1 MFASQCKITRNYR
14 YFRVFQV
21 TIQSFSIN
29 GARSLFDY
37 AQFCSARFFGWYDA
51 LKEVLGFCGVWCAH
65 LKIAYFSVNNK
76 HEFIPWI
83 SWKFSI
89 CPHNRQKKNAYY
101 LFSLNKIIKAQQ
113 AKYLPAAMGIRPF
126 YAIMQHF
133 CDALGNQSG
142 VVCTFL
148 LIIWNRFHAPA
159 LFVTHIHNNVKM
171 SKQNGSVCIL
181 IFKKIQRNHQ
191 LNLLENI
198 YLKLQ
203 YSVVGL
209 IA

>member
-1 MFASQCKITRNYR
+1 MFEIFVVCLYRATRKTRQFKFWVCWKWNGKFYRKTKHTFSTPTNWFASSKMHQKKRKLEMFASQCKITRNYR

-126 YAIMQHF
+126 YAIM
-133 CDALGNQSG
+133 
-142 VVCTFL
+142 
-148 LIIWNRFHAPA
+148 
-159 LFVTHIHNNVKM
+159 
-171 SKQNGSVCIL
+171 
-181 IFKKIQRNHQ
+181 
-191 LNLLENI
+191 
-198 YLKLQ
+198 
-203 YSVVGL
+203 
-209 IA
+209 